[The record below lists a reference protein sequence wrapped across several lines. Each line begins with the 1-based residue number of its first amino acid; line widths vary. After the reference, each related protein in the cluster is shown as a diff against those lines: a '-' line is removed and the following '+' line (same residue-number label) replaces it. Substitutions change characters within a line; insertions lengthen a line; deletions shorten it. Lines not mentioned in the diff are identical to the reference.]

1 MLWRKIRDV
10 RAAAGRG
17 RAVKAWY
24 PCHGGGGGGGV
35 IPPSSRTSVRPEHP
49 SIRRTVQPSGQLN
62 RRSLVATNCNDHN
75 SATQQ
80 LNQKSKWLI

>member
-24 PCHGGGGGGGV
+24 PCHGGGGGGGGNT
-35 IPPSSRTSVRPEHP
+35 PLLPHFSTSRTPLHPEDSSTVR
-49 SIRRTVQPSGQLN
+49 TAQPSFSCRNKLQ
-62 RRSLVATNCNDHN
+62 
-75 SATQQ
+75 
-80 LNQKSKWLI
+80 